1 MQGQGEQTWIDL
13 RGEYIYIFSYY
24 FKYIALVICAYDANL
39 YLVILIREIKGNE
52 REGDVFLRA
61 CACFELNTNVWSS

>member
-1 MQGQGEQTWIDL
+1 MNKLGLIKEANIYI
-13 RGEYIYIFSYY
+13 YIYIFSHY
-24 FKYIALVICAYDANL
+24 FKYIALVICIYDANL

-61 CACFELNTNVWSS
+61 CACFELNTNVWSR